1 MWSGSHSL
9 EVEVGLIRNT
19 IVRKEKWRTI
29 MPSYDILISVLDEGK
44 DCLLR
49 RFE

>member
-1 MWSGSHSL
+1 MEWEYL
-9 EVEVGLIRNT
+9 EVEVGLKNT
-19 IVRKEKWRTI
+19 IVRKENWRTI

>member
-1 MWSGSHSL
+1 MEWEL
-9 EVEVGLIRNT
+9 EVEVGLILNT

-44 DCLLR
+44 GCLLR